1 MAARRVKLVVFAVA
15 FVALATTATVLPVFP
30 WFIRLFEYIA
40 GLGPWGPVALAGF
53 YVISCVLLIPASI
66 PTLAAGVLFGVVKGS
81 IVAMIGGTA
90 GAAAAYWVGRLMAR
104 DWVARRIARSRRFTA
119 LDNAVDEHGLKV
131 VALSRLSPIA
141 PYAILNYV
149 FGLTKVPFWKYL
161 LGTVIGVMP
170 GMILYVYVG
179 AGLRSLAEMAAY
191 TRGEGRIT
199 PEYRLFF
206 WAGLGVTVIVTVLL
220 MRLAQR
226 ALRSERRKNS
236 RRGMHAMNSR
246 DEVDAVDGERC
257 R

>member
-1 MAARRVKLVVFAVA
+1 
-15 FVALATTATVLPVFP
+15 
-30 WFIRLFEYIA
+30 
-40 GLGPWGPVALAGF
+40 
-53 YVISCVLLIPASI
+53 LI
-66 PTLAAGVLFGVVKGS
+66 
-81 IVAMIGGTA
+81 
-90 GAAAAYWVGRLMAR
+90 AR
-104 DWVARRIARSRRFTA
+104 DWVARRVARSRRFTA

-170 GMILYVYVG
+170 GMVLYVYVG

-206 WAGLGVTVIVTVLL
+206 WAGLAVTVIVTVLL

-226 ALRSERRKNS
+226 VLRSEQ
-236 RRGMHAMNSR
+236 RRGLGRRMHAMDSL
-246 DEVDAVDGERC
+246 DEVDAVDGEKC